1 MKRWWL
7 FLFFGLALA
16 QGALDAREALRLAL
30 AQNPTYQNARE
41 ALQTAQLELEALRAD
56 PSTLILPLTQAEHAL
71 TLAEVQAKAAALSL
85 LEEVLSAYTAL
96 AEAQGQEAVL
106 LKKKALQERYLAVAR
121 AKRQAGNATELEVI
135 RAEAALRQ
143 AEEDLKA
150 ALALRPAR
158 VKALEAALGKAVDE
172 PRLAPLPEPQALG
185 TELVALREGLEER
198 LPALVQ
204 ARQNLALAEL
214 EVRLADNDYTPR
226 LTLEKARANLESAR
240 RALANALAQAEANL
254 ESAYAQAQAAWGQV
268 ELARE
273 NRKAAER
280 SLENAQKAFAAGTL
294 SQVQLL
300 EAEVALAEADFALLQ
315 AKNAYLRALAALGV
329 AAGVDLTGLLEV
341 E

>member
-1 MKRWWL
+1 MEWN
-7 FLFFGLALA
+7 
-16 QGALDAREALRLAL
+16 LDDLYAG
-30 AQNPTYQNARE
+30 P
-41 ALQTAQLELEALRAD
+41 AD
-56 PSTLILPLTQAEHAL
+56 PRI
-71 TLAEVQAKAAALSL
+71 
-85 LEEVLSAYTAL
+85 
-96 AEAQGQEAVL
+96 
-106 LKKKALQERYLAVAR
+106 
-121 AKRQAGNATELEVI
+121 
-135 RAEAALRQ
+135 
-143 AEEDLKA
+143 EEDLKA

-158 VKALEAALGKAVDE
+158 VKALEAALGIAVDE
-172 PRLAPLPEPQALG
+172 PRLAPLPEPRGVGSRPA
-185 TELVALREGLEER
+185 ARRDGLEGR
-198 LPALVQ
+198 LPALRH
-204 ARQNLALAEL
+204 AHQNRPLAEL

-315 AKNAYLRALAALGV
+315 AKNAYLRALAALSV

>member
-1 MKRWWL
+1 VKRWWL

-71 TLAEVQAKAAALSL
+71 ALAEVQAKAAALSL

-106 LKKKALQERYLAVAR
+106 LKKKALQERNLAVAR

-135 RAEAALRQ
+135 QAEAALRQ

-158 VKALEAALGKAVDE
+158 VKALEAALGIAVDE

-185 TELVALREGLEER
+185 TELEALREGLEER

-214 EVRLADNDYTPR
+214 EVRLADTASPPGSPWKRPGRTWRVPAAPWRTPWPR
-226 LTLEKARANLESAR
+226 PRRTWKAPTR
-240 RALANALAQAEANL
+240 RPRPPGGRW
-254 ESAYAQAQAAWGQV
+254 SSPGKTGRRRSAAWRTHKRPSP
-268 ELARE
+268 RE
-273 NRKAAER
+273 P
-280 SLENAQKAFAAGTL
+280 
-294 SQVQLL
+294 
-300 EAEVALAEADFALLQ
+300 
-315 AKNAYLRALAALGV
+315 
-329 AAGVDLTGLLEV
+329 
-341 E
+341 

>member
-1 MKRWWL
+1 VKRWWL

-71 TLAEVQAKAAALSL
+71 ALAEVQAKAAALSL

-106 LKKKALQERYLAVAR
+106 LKKKALQERNLAVAR

-135 RAEAALRQ
+135 QAEAALRQ

-158 VKALEAALGKAVDE
+158 VKALEAALGIAVDE
-172 PRLAPLPEPQALG
+172 PGSPPSPS
-185 TELVALREGLEER
+185 
-198 LPALVQ
+198 
-204 ARQNLALAEL
+204 
-214 EVRLADNDYTPR
+214 PR
-226 LTLEKARANLESAR
+226 L
-240 RALANALAQAEANL
+240 
-254 ESAYAQAQAAWGQV
+254 WG
-268 ELARE
+268 
-273 NRKAAER
+273 R
-280 SLENAQKAFAAGTL
+280 SLRPCG
-294 SQVQLL
+294 
-300 EAEVALAEADFALLQ
+300 
-315 AKNAYLRALAALGV
+315 RA
-329 AAGVDLTGLLEV
+329 
-341 E
+341 